1 MSRRTHL
8 QLIAHRLAPDDPL
21 RHPDPSRVLLPLS
34 SSPSELLHQL
44 DGRPC
49 WPPLKAEFPSFP
61 PGYPPD
67 LDPFPDPSLLRRAF
81 FKDSSKPLEW
91 LGDALVGLAVSDSL
105 HRHVPDCNKRA
116 TDDALTLL
124 WDKNQLG
131 HMALLY
137 GLQCYRIV
145 DRSVRSLPPGVDKMS
160 DIFEAFV
167 GAAALQFGCPT
178 VLNWLATLFDPWV
191 ATACLTGCGVA
202 SGDAPSTVRSKF
214 QRYWTPLDGVPHAM
228 VPPAWPGPN
237 RAAMSAFGP
246 ARVRVCIDARSLL
259 QTTPLDWPP
268 LDINQVD
275 LPEEYPPWPPVFT
288 DPDMP
293 LLNAALTHVNCRL
306 KFGADVPSN
315 QRYKWLGQ
323 HLYRTVL
330 TVIAVKTLSAVL
342 VAELNDARVEC
353 TNPALLGRMALVF
366 GLQRY
371 VYQVRRANDS
381 SETRL
386 EEMEGSFRALVGAVY
401 VRFGW
406 TELFKWL
413 EPLLLP
419 WIRAA
424 VEGKFQQ
431 SKIASH
437 HRQARQDQRDSMEAA
452 RRRKQKAQPPGTKAL
467 TSVARTAKDTYRHN
481 PPVSRDRR
489 SSVHRPRHALS

>member
-1 MSRRTHL
+1 EL
-8 QLIAHRLAPDDPL
+8 L
-21 RHPDPSRVLLPLS
+21 RH
-34 SSPSELLHQL
+34 L
-44 DGRPC
+44 DGRPS
-49 WPPLKAEFPSFP
+49 WYPLKAEFPSFP

-67 LDPFPDPSLLRRAF
+67 LEPFPDSSLLRRVF
-81 FKDSSKPLEW
+81 FKDSSKPMEW
-91 LGDALVGLAVSDSL
+91 LGDASYSL

-116 TDDALTLL
+116 TDD
-124 WDKNQLG
+124 W
-131 HMALLY
+131 
-137 GLQCYRIV
+137 YRTV
-145 DRSVRSLPPGVDKMS
+145 WEDTPRSFPPGSVKMS

-202 SGDAPSTVRSKF
+202 CGDASSTARHKF
-214 QRYWTPLDGVPHAM
+214 QRYWATRDGVSHAM
-228 VPPAWPGPN
+228 VPSAWPGPN

-246 ARVRVCIDARSLL
+246 ARVRVCIDVRSLL
-259 QTTPLDWPP
+259 RTTPLDWPP
-268 LDINQVD
+268 LDIGQVD

-288 DPDMP
+288 DADTP
-293 LLNAALTHVNCRL
+293 LLTAALTHVNCRL
-306 KFGADVPSN
+306 KFGTDVPSD

-323 HLYRTVL
+323 HLYKTAL
-330 TVIAVKTLSAVL
+330 TVIAVKTLSAAP
-342 VAELNDARVEC
+342 VAELNDAR
-353 TNPALLGRMALVF
+353 
-366 GLQRY
+366 RY

-381 SETRL
+381 SEARL

-452 RRRKQKAQPPGTKAL
+452 RRRKQKAQLPGAKAI
-467 TSVARTAKDTYRHN
+467 TSVARTAKDAYRHN

-489 SSVHRPRHALS
+489 SSVHRPHHALS

>member
-1 MSRRTHL
+1 MSRRTPL

-21 RHPDPSRVLLPLS
+21 RHPDPSRVLIPLS
-34 SSPSELLHQL
+34 SSPSELLRHL
-44 DGRPC
+44 DGRPS
-49 WPPLKAEFPSFP
+49 WYPLKAEFPSFP

-67 LDPFPDPSLLRRAF
+67 LEPFPDPSLLCRAF

-91 LGDALVGLAVSDSL
+91 LGDALLGLAVSDSL
-105 HRHVPDCNKRA
+105 HRHVPDCNKRT
-116 TDDALTLL
+116 TDDVLTLL
-124 WDKNQLG
+124 CEKSHLG

-137 GLQCYRIV
+137 GLQWYRTV
-145 DRSVRSLPPGVDKMS
+145 RDDTPRSFPPGSVKMS

-191 ATACLTGCGVA
+191 KPHLLHGITSNDIGQLG
-202 SGDAPSTVRSKF
+202 TVFRMRWS
-214 QRYWTPLDGVPHAM
+214 PL
-228 VPPAWPGPN
+228 PGPVPIVLLC
-237 RAAMSAFGP
+237 RLSAP

-259 QTTPLDWPP
+259 QTAPLHWPP
-268 LDINQVD
+268 LDIGQVD
-275 LPEEYPPWPPVFT
+275 LPEEYPPWPPVF
-288 DPDMP
+288 PDADTP
-293 LLNAALTHVNCRL
+293 LLTAALTHVNCRL
-306 KFGADVPSN
+306 KFGADVPSD

-323 HLYRTVL
+323 HLYKTAL
-330 TVIAVKTLSAVL
+330 TVIAVKTVSAAP

-353 TNPALLGRMALVF
+353 RNPALLGRMGLMF

-381 SETRL
+381 SETPL

-406 TELFKWL
+406 TELLKWL

-424 VEGKFQQ
+424 
-431 SKIASH
+431 
-437 HRQARQDQRDSMEAA
+437 ARQDQRDSMDA
-452 RRRKQKAQPPGTKAL
+452 RRRKQKAQPPGVKAV
-467 TSVARTAKDTYRHN
+467 TAVARASKDAYRHN
-481 PPVSRDRR
+481 PPHAPSRI
-489 SSVHRPRHALS
+489 LS